1 MFPDSYKD
9 ACGLFET
16 LYPETAKAV
25 SPTGGLA
32 QALAP
37 TLISPHILTL
47 PKKVLEQ
54 AKAVVRGFFELRQ
67 NENYVAHVET
77 QRSGDLALNKN
88 FSALM
93 SYDFHLNENNELKL
107 IEINTNASSSL
118 VVDLQYN
125 RSGVKPLVSDFR
137 KEIIDTFK
145 EEYKR
150 SGLERELRTI
160 AIIDH
165 QPLQQKMYIEFL
177 MYAELFR
184 KAGFEVIIDDSK
196 AFSNSAD
203 SLVHS
208 SGKRIDLVYNRHT
221 DFYLLTADCA
231 PMREAYRAL
240 NTCFS
245 PNPREYALLADKQ
258 RLQEI
263 SKDGFL
269 ESMGISQVAIG
280 SIRSCI
286 LKTYSLHEFSR
297 EDAWAQRKKFFFKPA
312 RAFGGKAAYKGASIS
327 RGPFEQLWEGDTIA
341 QEFVP
346 APEIILPTADGSQ
359 QKYKF
364 DLRFYAYKDKIQL
377 CNARVYQGQTTNA
390 TTVGGGLT
398 PIVFE

>member
-1 MFPDSYKD
+1 MSLDSYKD
-9 ACGLFET
+9 ACGLFEK

-25 SPTGGLA
+25 SLPQVLT
-32 QALAP
+32 P
-37 TLISPHILTL
+37 TLISPHTLTL

-54 AKAVVRGFFELRQ
+54 AKAVVRGFFELRE
-67 NENYVAHVET
+67 NENYVAHVEV

-118 VVDLQYN
+118 IVDLQYN
-125 RSGVKPLVSDFR
+125 RAKLTSPLGLDF
-137 KEIIDTFK
+137 KSVIIETFRD
-145 EEYKR
+145 EYKL
-150 SGLERELRTI
+150 SGLPHDLKTI

-165 QPLQQKMYIEFL
+165 LPLQQKMYVEFL

-184 KAGFEVIIDDSK
+184 KAGFEVIIDDSS
-196 AFSNSAD
+196 AFTNSSD
-203 SLVHS
+203 NKLVHS
-208 SGKRIDLVYNRHT
+208 SGKTIDLVYNRHT
-221 DFYLLTADCA
+221 DFYLLTSECA
-231 PMREAYRAL
+231 PMREAYRSL
-240 NTCFS
+240 TTCFS

-269 ESMGISQVAIG
+269 ETMGISQDAIN
-280 SIRSCI
+280 SIRGCL
-286 LKTYSLHEFSR
+286 LKTYSLHEFTR

-346 APEIILPTADGSQ
+346 APEIMLPTAEGPQ

-390 TTVGGGLT
+390 TTPGGGLT
-398 PIVFE
+398 PIIFN